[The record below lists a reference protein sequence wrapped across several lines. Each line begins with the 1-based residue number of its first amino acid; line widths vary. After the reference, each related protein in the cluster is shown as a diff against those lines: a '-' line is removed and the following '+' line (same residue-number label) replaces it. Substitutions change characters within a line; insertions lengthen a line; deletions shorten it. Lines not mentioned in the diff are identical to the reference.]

1 MKKVIFASALA
12 VVASSSFAVEL
23 WNNGPLVTHVGAGA
37 GGANVS
43 MASAVPNTGGSN
55 ITATAWRA
63 DDFTVSGGGWLVNT
77 ISSYGYDTNNNPP
90 RFGAGTVSIRQG
102 AVDGTV
108 VASVAATWSD
118 AGIYRVFNGAANLT
132 NTARRLFHITGNF
145 GGLSLA
151 DGTYWVTFS
160 MSNTAAAN
168 NWMPYV
174 MDPNSG
180 NPDDPITRIGNSQF
194 SGDSG
199 STWSLATVTT
209 GSWNQAPELP
219 FTVEGDPVPEPATMI
234 GLGAGVLA
242 LMRRRRAVKA

>member
-37 GGANVS
+37 GGADVS
-43 MASAVPNTGGSN
+43 MASAVPNAGGSN

-63 DDFTVSGGGWLVNT
+63 DDFTVSGGGWMVNSIT
-77 ISSYGYDTNNNPP
+77 GFAYDTNNNPP
-90 RFGAGTVSIRQG
+90 RFGAGTIEIRQG
-102 AVDGTV
+102 TVTGSV
-108 VASVAATWSD
+108 VASVAATWADS
-118 AGIYRVFNGAANLT
+118 GIYRVFNGAANLS
-132 NTARRLFHITGNF
+132 NTARRVFNITGNF
-145 GGLSLA
+145 GGVSLA
-151 DGTYWVTFS
+151 DGTYFAVFN
-160 MSNTAAAN
+160 MSNTAATN

-180 NPDDPITRIGNSQF
+180 NPDDPITRIGNSVV
-194 SGDSG
+194 SVDSG
-199 STWSLATVTT
+199 VTWNPATVTT

-219 FTVEGDPVPEPATMI
+219 FAIEGDAVPEPATMI

-242 LMRRRRAVKA
+242 LLRRRRAAKA